1 MELVRLEE
9 QTRAQRRHGRRS
21 WQLPKQSHNRG
32 SRRVEWSERKRRG
45 LGERGRAGDRQAG
58 APGHGGHLQVPAW
71 YLRALT
77 LCLWAVNVRTC
88 SPVSASQHLTVL
100 SALPEYTCW
109 FTSCGGGRGG
119 GTVGPGH
126 SRPAQKPLQ
135 TSLCNRGG
143 ARAGLS
149 RETVDGPEMPLPGGP
164 TRPPTLAPEVML
176 PTPYPLCRAVGVRRA
191 CRHRADLAAD
201 PHWPL
206 ALCQVTDYSQSF
218 THSEDQARPLLV
230 GLRPN
235 QAALS
240 TLTVGARKCR
250 LPLPLPPSPPPGVS
264 R

>member
-1 MELVRLEE
+1 M
-9 QTRAQRRHGRRS
+9 
-21 WQLPKQSHNRG
+21 
-32 SRRVEWSERKRRG
+32 
-45 LGERGRAGDRQAG
+45 
-58 APGHGGHLQVPAW
+58 PAW

-77 LCLWAVNVRTC
+77 LCLWAVNVRTR

-143 ARAGLS
+143 ACAALS
-149 RETVDGPEMPLPGGP
+149 GETVDGPEMPLPGGP
-164 TRPPTLAPEVML
+164 TRRPLWRLRSCCPPPTPSAGEWGSGRLA
-176 PTPYPLCRAVGVRRA
+176 GVRQTW
-191 CRHRADLAAD
+191 LQILIG
-201 PHWPL
+201 PWPFAK
-206 ALCQVTDYSQSF
+206 ALTTLSSF
-218 THSEDQARPLLV
+218 THSEDHASPLLV

-235 QAALS
+235 HAALS
-240 TLTVGARKCR
+240 TLTAGARKCR
-250 LPLPLPPSPPPGVS
+250 LPLLPSPPGVS